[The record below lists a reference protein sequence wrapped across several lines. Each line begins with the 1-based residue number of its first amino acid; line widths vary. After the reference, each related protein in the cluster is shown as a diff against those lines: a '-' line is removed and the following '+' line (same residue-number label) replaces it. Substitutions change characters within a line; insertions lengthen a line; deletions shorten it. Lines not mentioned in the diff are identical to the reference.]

1 MIYTY
6 AKKFKDGR
14 LPMYIPT
21 WNFLVSQTLIPIPN
35 KALLRDMLARTWL
48 IALVMIRI
56 LEIFLYGF
64 SKLQYSK

>member
-1 MIYTY
+1 
-6 AKKFKDGR
+6 
-14 LPMYIPT
+14 MYIPT